1 MIKRLLIANR
11 GEIACRIMQ
20 TAQRMGIQSI
30 AVYSDADRHARH
42 VRLADEAWYIGPSPA
57 RLSYLEVTRILAV
70 ARECHADA
78 IHPGYGFLSEN
89 ADFAQ
94 ACTEQGLVFVGPP
107 ASAIRAMGSK
117 AEAKALMQVAGVPLI
132 PGYHGADQDE
142 RTLLDVAAALGYPLL
157 IKASAGGG
165 GKGMRTVTHAS
176 GFIAALQSAR
186 REALASFSDDRVLL
200 EKLVYPARHVEVQV
214 LADQYGHVLSLLDR
228 DCSLQRRH
236 QKVVE
241 EAPAPG
247 IPEAVREAMAA
258 AARRAA
264 SAVGYVNAGTLEF
277 LLDAEHNFY
286 FMEMN
291 TRLQVEHP
299 VTELVTGLD
308 LVEWQLRIA
317 SGETLTLQQD
327 SVKAQGA
334 AVEVRLYAED
344 PAHEFMPSSGHLK
357 QLSWGQQAGLRVDI
371 GVEAGDTVSENYDAM
386 LGKFITWG
394 QDRAEAY
401 ERMRQTLCRLK
412 VQGLRHNAGFLYRLC
427 TSQEVLAARL
437 DTGFI
442 ERHPELTAAP
452 EFIEKLPAMLWAAL
466 AIALDQRRSA
476 SAHASPWLQLHDWRM
491 QGPARQTLRL
501 SLEDEPVEVKLLM
514 HGERIHWQLG
524 SLQGQLSADYDGH
537 RLQVEHDGRRTACEV
552 HVDGETITLFYLG
565 QTYLCTLMRHRSQTE
580 ATDRGQGTQAPMT
593 GRVIEVSVQPGRQV
607 QVGDTLFLLEAMKM
621 EHRLTSSRNG
631 CVGEVMVSP
640 GDLVQSGQPL
650 MHWKED

>member
-20 TAQRMGIQSI
+20 TAQRLGIHCI
-30 AVYSDADRHARH
+30 AVYSEADRHARH
-42 VRLADEAWYIGPSPA
+42 VRLADEAWYVGPSPA
-57 RLSYLEVTRILAV
+57 RLSYLDVPRLLGI
-70 ARECHADA
+70 ARESNADA

-107 ASAIRAMGSK
+107 ASAIRSMGSK
-117 AEAKALMQVAGVPLI
+117 ADAKALMQVAGVPLI

-142 RTLLDVAAALGYPLL
+142 STLLAAAAAIGYPLL

-186 REALASFSDDRVLL
+186 REALASFADDRVLL

-214 LADQYGHVLSLLDR
+214 LADQHGHVLSLLDR

-236 QKVVE
+236 QKVLE

-247 IPEAVREAMAA
+247 IPDAVREAMAA

-264 SAVGYVNAGTLEF
+264 SAVDYVNAGTLEF

-317 SGETLTLQQD
+317 SGEVLTVSQD
-327 SVKAQGA
+327 DIKARGA

-344 PAHEFMPSSGHLK
+344 PAQDFMPSSGHLS
-357 QLSWGQQAGLRVDI
+357 QLSWTPQPGLRVDC
-371 GVEAGDTVSENYDAM
+371 GVEAGDTVSEYYDAM

-394 QDRAEAY
+394 QDRAEAF
-401 ERMRQTLCRLK
+401 ERIRQTLARLK

-427 TSQEVLAARL
+427 TSQDILAARL

-442 ERHPELTAAP
+442 ARHPELTAAP
-452 EFIEKLPAMLWAAL
+452 EFIDKLPTLLWAAL
-466 AIALDQRRSA
+466 AAALSQRRQA
-476 SAHASPWLQLHDWRM
+476 SAPPSPWLQLHDWRM

-501 SLEDEPVEVKLLM
+501 SQDDEPVQVVLLM
-514 HGERIHWQLG
+514 QGTQIHWQLS
-524 SLQGQLSADYDGH
+524 SLQGQLRADYEGS
-537 RLQVEHDGRRTACEV
+537 RLHIEHEGRRTACDV
-552 HVDGETITLFYLG
+552 HIDGDHITLFHQG
-565 QTYLCTLMRHRSQTE
+565 QTFICTLVRHRSQADT
-580 ATDRGQGTQAPMT
+580 ADRGQGTQAPMT
-593 GRVIEVSVQPGRQV
+593 GRVIEVSVQPGMQV
-607 QVGDTLFLLEAMKM
+607 HIGDTLFLLEAMKM
-621 EHRLTSSRNG
+621 EHRLTASRDG

-640 GDLVQSGQPL
+640 GDLVQSGQSL
-650 MHWKED
+650 MHWKEV